1 MKFVK
6 CNNKLELTNKKTI
19 QVNIFYKGNYLYRVE
34 IVENENIIKVTKEDT
49 KREYFETEYFEIL

>member
-6 CNNKLELTNKKTI
+6 CNNELELTNKKTI

-49 KREYFETEYFEIL
+49 KSEYFETEYFEIV